1 MVYEGTC
8 SLASTNTDSWTAFG
22 NAHLLTVRR
31 LLRVRRLRH
40 LSLIFQASM
49 SLLAVHFHRNVRSS
63 SRALPLHLHFH
74 TRSGVFGF
82 TSSCNVLEPF
92 HWPCFA
98 PIKQRRSNHCLV
110 YQGVYFRWNFLVANH
125 SSQISP
131 FRPCLYHSPLHVSLL
146 DPPLLS
152 TVHPRYI
159 YWTALLV
166 SWPFLFPCIHEAG
179 RRRCF
184 VHNFDN
190 HDVDYDF
197 DRGPM

>member
-8 SLASTNTDSWTAFG
+8 TLASTNTDSWTAFG

-92 HWPCFA
+92 HTSQSHDHRYRVHPCFLQYLLISTLPTL
-98 PIKQRRSNHCLV
+98 PIATIIISV
-110 YQGVYFRWNFLVANH
+110 VA
-125 SSQISP
+125 IR
-131 FRPCLYHSPLHVSLL
+131 F
-146 DPPLLS
+146 
-152 TVHPRYI
+152 
-159 YWTALLV
+159 
-166 SWPFLFPCIHEAG
+166 
-179 RRRCF
+179 
-184 VHNFDN
+184 
-190 HDVDYDF
+190 
-197 DRGPM
+197 